1 MRKFL
6 FTIGAAAALASAF
19 PAVSRADVCSS
30 VAGNLVLNCGFE
42 TGDFTDWSLSG
53 NVVLGFTTVET
64 TGYAGYDPNSG
75 NYFAALGPFGSDEFL
90 SQTLATTPGDTYTI
104 SWYVA
109 SNGFTPNDFDVEW
122 DGTTL
127 FSQTDIPAT
136 GSSAPFPYVLH
147 TDTVTA
153 VGSDTLTFSF
163 RNDPSY
169 LALDDISVVTSTPSV
184 PEPGYLG
191 LLSGVLVVLP
201 FIRKRKTA

>member
-1 MRKFL
+1 MTKFL
-6 FTIGAAAALASAF
+6 FSIGAAVALASAF

-30 VAGNLVLNCGFE
+30 VAGNLVANCGFE
-42 TGDFTDWSLSG
+42 TGDFTGWTQSG
-53 NVVLGFTTVET
+53 NLEATGVATAGF
-64 TGYAGYDPNSG
+64 AGYDPNSG
-75 NYFAALGPFGSDEFL
+75 TYFADLGPVGSDGFL

-104 SWYVA
+104 SWYLA
-109 SNGFTPNDFDVEW
+109 SNGTFTNDFDVEW

-136 GSSAPFPYVLH
+136 GPSSPFPYVLQ
-147 TDTVTA
+147 TETVTA

-163 RNDPSY
+163 RDDPSW
-169 LALDDISVVTSTPSV
+169 LALDDISVVASTPSV